1 MMAGN
6 QNHIIKRTFCE
17 QNYSIVF
24 NKKTGF
30 FARIEKKGYEE
41 PFWSKNGPELLDVS
55 ITNYCEK
62 GCSFCYRNSNVSGK
76 HLPLKKYNSII
87 EQAKEANVLQIAIGG
102 GNPNQHPDFIQILK
116 NTFENGI
123 VPSYT
128 SNGDGLTGEILLATQ
143 KYCGAMAIS
152 AYKPYNKLNEI
163 VNRIK
168 LYDIKL
174 NLHFVLDRYSIEDAI
189 DWLKNPPDFLEK
201 INAIIFL
208 NYKPINSSSELLL
221 NKSSRL
227 SEFFSFVNRKYS
239 FKIGF
244 DSCSVSGI
252 VDEMDVN
259 PIYFES
265 CEAARFSAF
274 ISEDMKMYP
283 CSFMSDTDLY
293 ADLTNNS
300 ILEVWQNDKVFKD
313 YRNRIKNN
321 GCEDCEYEKLCQG
334 GCVFLPEIN
343 LCKMTVREE
352 STCPNKGYMQ

>member
-1 MMAGN
+1 MMDGN
-6 QNHIIKRTFCE
+6 QNYIVKRIYKE

-41 PFWSKNGPELLDVS
+41 PFWSKSGPELLDVS

-62 GCSFCYRNSNVSGK
+62 DCSFCYRNSNDAGK
-76 HLPLKKYNSII
+76 HITLKNYNLIL
-87 EQAKEANVLQIAIGG
+87 EQAKEVGVLQIAIGG

-128 SNGDGLTGEILLATQ
+128 SNGDGLTNDILSATSQ
-143 KYCGAMAIS
+143 YCGAMAIS
-152 AYKPYNKLNEI
+152 AYKPYDKLNEI
-163 VNRIK
+163 INKIK
-168 LYDIKL
+168 LHDIKL
-174 NLHFVLDRYSIEDAI
+174 NLHFVLDKYSINDAI
-189 DWLKNPPDFLEK
+189 DWLNNPPKFLKK

-208 NYKPINSSSELLL
+208 NYKPINSSAELSLS
-221 NKSSRL
+221 KSSRL
-227 SEFFSFVNRKYS
+227 EEFFTLVNRRYS

-274 ISEDMKMYP
+274 ISEEMKMYP
-283 CSFMSDTDLY
+283 CSFMADTDLY
-293 ADLTNNS
+293 ADLTKNS
-300 ILEVWQNDKVFKD
+300 IIDIWQNNKVFKD

-321 GCEDCEYEKLCQG
+321 SCKDCEHIKLCQG

-343 LCKMTVREE
+343 LCKITKRVE
-352 STCPNKGYMQ
+352 STCPNTRS